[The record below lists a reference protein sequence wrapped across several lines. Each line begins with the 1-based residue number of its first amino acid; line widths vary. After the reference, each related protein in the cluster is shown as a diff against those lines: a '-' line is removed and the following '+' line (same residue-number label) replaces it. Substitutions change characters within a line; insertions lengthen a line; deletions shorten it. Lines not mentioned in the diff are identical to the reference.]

1 MLKNHARTNALRFNP
16 KSMTLLSLVCED
28 LEVLSSPEA
37 GPSAAFS
44 KIGVVT
50 LLFDS
55 CFWNRCLR
63 SAFFVIN
70 ASVERI
76 QWPNFPVKESC
87 NFRSGFVDFAPNS
100 ICDTEWNLFE
110 IMQDRNKG
118 FWSINRNHQP
128 FGYSALI
135 HGGSTCLF
143 FRQTR
148 VCDAIFFPVI
158 HIQLLY
164 QSVLDFSW

>member
-1 MLKNHARTNALRFNP
+1 
-16 KSMTLLSLVCED
+16 
-28 LEVLSSPEA
+28 
-37 GPSAAFS
+37 
-44 KIGVVT
+44 VT
-50 LLFDS
+50 QL
-55 CFWNRCLR
+55 
-63 SAFFVIN
+63 
-70 ASVERI
+70 
-76 QWPNFPVKESC
+76 PVKESC
-87 NFRSGFVDFAPNS
+87 NFRSGFVDFGPNS

-158 HIQLLY
+158 HIQRFIRACLILVGNHLQAY
-164 QSVLDFSW
+164 DSTYSEDARWISNRIFKPCELRMCIIL